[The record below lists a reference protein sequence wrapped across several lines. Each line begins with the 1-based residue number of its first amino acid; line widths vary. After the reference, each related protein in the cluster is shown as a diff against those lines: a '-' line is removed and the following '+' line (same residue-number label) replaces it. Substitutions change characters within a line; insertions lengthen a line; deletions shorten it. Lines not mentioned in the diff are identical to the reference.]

1 MHLKFNIS
9 DTHIWWKGS
18 SRLNSNSTFQNYF
31 PLGSP
36 YFITCFPCWSIV
48 FLPYDYPLG
57 SSYVY
62 HMISLLGLLYSNHTI
77 SLLDPRILS
86 HDFPLGSS
94 YFYHMISLL
103 DPRMFTTWFH
113 SWDSCI
119 LTTRFSSWILVFLP
133 HDFPLGSFYFFHMI
147 SFLNLCIFTT
157 LFSSLVPRIFIT
169 WFPSWIFVFL
179 PHDFLYG
186 SSYYYHMISL
196 LDPRILFYQ
205 TIKSVWL
212 SICKFHN
219 EW

>member
-18 SRLNSNSTFQNYF
+18 SRLNSNPTFQNYF

-36 YFITCFPCWSIV
+36 YFITCFPSWIPV
-48 FLPYDYPLG
+48 
-57 SSYVY
+57 
-62 HMISLLGLLYSNHTI
+62 
-77 SLLDPRILS
+77 
-86 HDFPLGSS
+86 
-94 YFYHMISLL
+94 FYHMISLL
-103 DPRMFTTWFH
+103 NPRIFTTWFH

>member
-1 MHLKFNIS
+1 LV
-9 DTHIWWKGS
+9 
-18 SRLNSNSTFQNYF
+18 
-31 PLGSP
+31 GSP

-77 SLLDPRILS
+77 SLLD
-86 HDFPLGSS
+86 
-94 YFYHMISLL
+94 
-103 DPRMFTTWFH
+103 
-113 SWDSCI
+113 
-119 LTTRFSSWILVFLP
+119 LVFLP

-147 SFLNLCIFTT
+147 SFLNLCNFTT

>member
-36 YFITCFPCWSIV
+36 YFITCFPSWIPV
-48 FLPYDYPLG
+48 
-57 SSYVY
+57 
-62 HMISLLGLLYSNHTI
+62 
-77 SLLDPRILS
+77 
-86 HDFPLGSS
+86 
-94 YFYHMISLL
+94 FYHMISLL
-103 DPRMFTTWFH
+103 NPRIFTTWFH

-157 LFSSLVPRIFIT
+157 YYVPPWFLVFLSHDFPLGSLYFYHMISFMDPRIITT
-169 WFPSWIFVFL
+169 WFPSWILVFCFTRL
-179 PHDFLYG
+179 
-186 SSYYYHMISL
+186 
-196 LDPRILFYQ
+196 
-205 TIKSVWL
+205 
-212 SICKFHN
+212 
-219 EW
+219 